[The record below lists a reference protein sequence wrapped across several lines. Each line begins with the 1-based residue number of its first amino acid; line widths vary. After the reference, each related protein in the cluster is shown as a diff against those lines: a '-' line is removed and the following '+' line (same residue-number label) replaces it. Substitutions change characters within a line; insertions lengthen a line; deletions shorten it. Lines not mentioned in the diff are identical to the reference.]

1 MVKTNFGNAISR
13 LLWGGVCL
21 SRVESG
27 LLQRMVDELPGK
39 LRAVVEAQFETY
51 NLVQREADGRA
62 LNFYRRR
69 WGRADVSNVPLLAMR
84 GMDAP
89 LIRVSFTID
98 ENGPEHRA
106 VLTTMN
112 RWAFCLTFDA
122 DMRALCGSPDFSVMH
137 VTRSWRSNFEPG

>member
-1 MVKTNFGNAISR
+1 MVKTNFGNALSR

-62 LNFYRRR
+62 VNFYRRR
-69 WGRADVSNVPLLAMR
+69 WGRADVSNVPLLARR

-98 ENGPEHRA
+98 ENGPEHHG
-106 VLTTMN
+106 VLTAVN
-112 RWAFCLTFDA
+112 RRAFCLLL
-122 DMRALCGSPDFSVMH
+122 MRTCELFAEARTS
-137 VTRSWRSNFEPG
+137 RSCM

>member
-62 LNFYRRR
+62 VNFYRRR
-69 WGRADVSNVPLLAMR
+69 WVAPMSAM
-84 GMDAP
+84 
-89 LIRVSFTID
+89 
-98 ENGPEHRA
+98 
-106 VLTTMN
+106 
-112 RWAFCLTFDA
+112 CL
-122 DMRALCGSPDFSVMH
+122 
-137 VTRSWRSNFEPG
+137 SWR